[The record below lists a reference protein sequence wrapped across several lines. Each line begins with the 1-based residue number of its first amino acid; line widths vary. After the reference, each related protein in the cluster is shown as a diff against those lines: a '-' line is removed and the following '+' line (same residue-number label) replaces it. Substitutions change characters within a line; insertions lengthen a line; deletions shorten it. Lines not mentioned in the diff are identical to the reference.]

1 MSGDGTALALGGTE
15 FLGVHLVEALVAAG
29 WDVTLFNR
37 GVTRPDLFAPRVRL
51 RGDRDG
57 DVSALAGGSWD
68 VVYDLSGFHPD
79 QVDRT
84 AAHLARRCGHY
95 VFVSTVS
102 VYAGFPGADTTE
114 DAPLARLDGPVP
126 AEVDGA
132 TYGPLK
138 ALCEARVADRFG
150 SWTVVR
156 PTVVVGPHDPSDRFT
171 YCRKPWGDGL
181 RAGLDASSDGGLD
194 LSMMERLEFAP
205 LPQPTGQRMWFPFGT
220 ALDAHGGFEPRWWG
234 GPIWNV
240 PERTLFLVLRTT
252 SGEEVARARLDWDFP
267 IDVYPSA
274 RALHARPV
282 LEIQYLEVHS
292 AFRCAGVGRN
302 LIERTQAAFPD
313 SQLMA
318 LSEGADG
325 FWASLGWSRHRHEED
340 DGSTDHYQPLY
351 LAP

>member
-1 MSGDGTALALGGTE
+1 MGETRQTTTAVSFAYNWAVNLAADAKVRHAGRTPVAPERGTATGLY
-15 FLGVHLVEALVAAG
+15 
-29 WDVTLFNR
+29 
-37 GVTRPDLFAPRVRL
+37 
-51 RGDRDG
+51 
-57 DVSALAGGSWD
+57 
-68 VVYDLSGFHPD
+68 VYDLVSTLSLIAD
-79 QVDRT
+79 DNRTET
-84 AAHLARRCGHY
+84 AAEFDPNGVPEVLEDRAGVGVSFTLPLRGGAVRPVGDLGSRRRPLLRRSRGPLGSRGH
-95 VFVSTVS
+95 SRRDPRPGERQPTCRRRGHRG
-102 VYAGFPGADTTE
+102 GFP
-114 DAPLARLDGPVP
+114 
-126 AEVDGA
+126 
-132 TYGPLK
+132 
-138 ALCEARVADRFG
+138 DRSG
-150 SWTVVR
+150 KCT
-156 PTVVVGPHDPSDRFT
+156 G
-171 YCRKPWGDGL
+171 RKPWGDGL

-220 ALDAHGGFEPRWWG
+220 APDAHGGFEPRWWG

-292 AFRCAGVGRN
+292 AFRRAGVGRN